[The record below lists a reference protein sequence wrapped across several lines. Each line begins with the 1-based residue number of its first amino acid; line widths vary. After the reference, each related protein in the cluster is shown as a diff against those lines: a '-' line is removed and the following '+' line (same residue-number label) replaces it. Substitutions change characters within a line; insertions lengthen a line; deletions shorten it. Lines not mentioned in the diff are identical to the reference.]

1 MYTKSHRQNHDL
13 NQDQN
18 HQLSLGKWASAV
30 VVSALSGAIASL
42 ALGVA
47 EPSWSVSKYEGQ
59 ASVQASVNVGQ
70 VVPTASISTS
80 TATSTNDIIGQT
92 TARAYWQ
99 RGVKKEISGDYEG
112 AVADFTQA
120 IEIDPSYAPAYD
132 SRGIAH
138 FRLGNNVELALA
150 DFSKAIELDPENVN
164 AYSNRCSA
172 YRILRRLSEAASD
185 CDRAVEI
192 APDFPNV
199 YNSRGNLRIDMKQY
213 RGAIAD
219 FNRAIE
225 LKPDIGQPYYNRGR
239 AYRIQGRNAEALADF
254 RQAAILY
261 KQAGNRRYYLDAVRA
276 VQELEKTNG
285 GEATES

>member
-1 MYTKSHRQNHDL
+1 MKSQNSDKK
-13 NQDQN
+13 QQIW
-18 HQLSLGKWASAV
+18 SRTSAIV
-30 VVSALSGAIASL
+30 ATTLTGTITGL
-42 ALGVA
+42 ALGLV
-47 EPSWSVSKYEGQ
+47 EPSWSLANNNEQ
-59 ASVQASVNVGQ
+59 
-70 VVPTASISTS
+70 
-80 TATSTNDIIGQT
+80 TNSLGQT
-92 TARAYWQ
+92 SQNATVAQTSARSYWQ
-99 RGVKKEISGDYEG
+99 RGVKKEMSGDYEG
-112 AVADFTQA
+112 AVADFTKA
-120 IEIDPSYAPAYD
+120 IEIDPNYAPAYD

-172 YRILRRLSEAASD
+172 YRILKKWRDAASD

-213 RGAIAD
+213 QGAIAD

-239 AYRIQGRNAEALADF
+239 AYRIQGRNDEALEDF

-261 KQAGNRRYYLDAVRA
+261 KKAGNRRYYLDAVRA
-276 VQELEKTNG
+276 VQELEDAKQG
-285 GEATES
+285 GGTEG

>member
-1 MYTKSHRQNHDL
+1 MSQNHCKYVS
-13 NQDQN
+13 QQ
-18 HQLSLGKWASAV
+18 HGSQQRLSQKTPSAAQWLKLIV
-30 VVSALSGAIASL
+30 TSTLSGAIASL
-42 ALGVA
+42 TFGVVA
-47 EPSWSVSKYEGQ
+47 PSWS
-59 ASVQASVNVGQ
+59 ASANNRLDVLSIGVGQ
-70 VVPTASISTS
+70 TPNKDAANEIISQNS
-80 TATSTNDIIGQT
+80 
-92 TARAYWQ
+92 ARSYWQ

-112 AVADFTQA
+112 AVADFTKA
-120 IEIDPSYAPAYD
+120 IEIDPNYAPAYD

-150 DFSKAIELDPENVN
+150 DFSKAIEIDPENVN

-172 YRILRRLSEAASD
+172 YRILKQWANAAND

-213 RGAIAD
+213 QGAIAD

-239 AYRIQGRNAEALADF
+239 AYRILRRNTEALADF

-261 KQAGNRRYYLDAVRA
+261 EQAGNRRYYLDAVRA
-276 VQELEKTNG
+276 VRELERTNR
-285 GEATES
+285 EETKETEG